1 MRWPTTG
8 MRVVGIIGLL
18 VGCASGSSRLGVYD
32 KAGAPEADVKRDRA
46 ACLRA
51 SASES
56 DPFRF
61 SGPTIDREGFAR
73 CMEGKGYT
81 LRK

>member
-1 MRWPTTG
+1 MNWQARG
-8 MRVVGIIGLL
+8 IRVIAVIGLL
-18 VGCASGSSRLGVYD
+18 VGCASSGLGVFD
-32 KAGAPEADVKRDRA
+32 KPGAPEVDVKRDRS

-51 SASES
+51 STSDSE
-56 DPFRF
+56 PFRF
-61 SGPTIDREGFAR
+61 SGPTVDRDAFAS